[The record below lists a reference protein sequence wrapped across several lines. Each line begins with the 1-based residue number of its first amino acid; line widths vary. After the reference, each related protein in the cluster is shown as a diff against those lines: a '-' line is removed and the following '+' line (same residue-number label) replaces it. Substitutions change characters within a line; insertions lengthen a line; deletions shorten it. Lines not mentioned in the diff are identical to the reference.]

1 MLDVAA
7 CPEDEGALERHD
19 DDVRCTTCGR
29 VFAVEGGVLTLL
41 PDRLAHVRQP
51 TPAPEARSGEEDVRW
66 IEDELEWWNP
76 WHDAET
82 LQPFRPRS
90 GLRGRS
96 REKHLLGRVRG
107 RVGDHPIVIE
117 MGAGVSR
124 TVAGLWPDG
133 PRYVA
138 TDISLPALQAG
149 RRMLGP
155 QTASVQCDAVTWP
168 FRESSAD
175 VVLILGVLHHLSDWR
190 AALERACRTVRP
202 GGFLLLHEAVT
213 KPRVLARWRA
223 GGMDDGWVSPHEGD
237 VPGVGAARGTRTRR
251 RDPALAR
258 RGVAAALRDGPLPR
272 HPPRA
277 PRAARV
283 LAGPDDHLQR
293 ARPGVR
299 PRPGTAVPEPRL
311 QRGHGGL
318 ATRRVTLGAIV
329 SAARRGGRVVD
340 RAGLENQSP

>member
-124 TVAGLWPDG
+124 TVAGLWPEG
-133 PRYVA
+133 SAVRRHGHLAARP
-138 TDISLPALQAG
+138 AG
-149 RRMLGP
+149 RAP
-155 QTASVQCDAVTWP
+155 DARSADRVRAVRRGHLAVP
-168 FRESSAD
+168 REQRRRRARSSASCTTCPT
-175 VVLILGVLHHLSDWR
+175 GAPRSSAPAGPFAR
-190 AALERACRTVRP
+190 AASCCCTRP
-202 GGFLLLHEAVT
+202 
-213 KPRVLARWRA
+213 
-223 GGMDDGWVSPHEGD
+223 
-237 VPGVGAARGTRTRR
+237 
-251 RDPALAR
+251 
-258 RGVAAALRDGPLPR
+258 
-272 HPPRA
+272 
-277 PRAARV
+277 
-283 LAGPDDHLQR
+283 
-293 ARPGVR
+293 
-299 PRPGTAVPEPRL
+299 
-311 QRGHGGL
+311 
-318 ATRRVTLGAIV
+318 
-329 SAARRGGRVVD
+329 
-340 RAGLENQSP
+340 